1 MSEVETRLM
10 RKSLALI
17 ALAGSSIAVPAAAQV
32 PSPAPAAAE
41 TAGQDQGRVLPW
53 LKLEDLSATRDRPL
67 FAPDRRPPPLPPVAA
82 PPAVSVAQPE
92 EVPDTRPNLSLKG
105 IIRQDSAILIVLE
118 DNATSES
125 IIVRSG
131 DSYGRWRVIAES
143 DDSVKLADGSE
154 ELRLTL
160 FQP

>member
-1 MSEVETRLM
+1 MSEVDTRPV
-10 RKSLALI
+10 RSSLALI
-17 ALAGSSIAVPAAAQV
+17 ALAGISIAVPVAAQE
-32 PSPAPAAAE
+32 PSPAPLA
-41 TAGQDQGRVLPW
+41 TQGAGQDRGRVLPW

-67 FAPDRRPPPLPPVAA
+67 FAPDRRPPAPPPVAA
-82 PPAVSVAQPE
+82 PPVVSAPPPE
-92 EVPDTRPNLSLKG
+92 EVPDTRPNLSLRG
-105 IIRQDSAILIVLE
+105 IIRQDSGTLVVLE

-125 IIVRSG
+125 IVVRSG
-131 DSYGRWRVIAES
+131 DNYGRWRVSAET